1 MEILSGG
8 IMGRLKSFTGS
19 RSPGFMNPAARAGG
33 CADLCMFGRRE
44 RRAPARLSW
53 LQLHAY
59 AAAGSGWM
67 CPSWVK
73 RVYWS

>member
-1 MEILSGG
+1 MLV
-8 IMGRLKSFTGS
+8 RLL
-19 RSPGFMNPAARAGG
+19 RRHLEEERLNPAARAGV
-33 CADLCMFGRRE
+33 CADLCMFGSRE
-44 RRAPARLSW
+44 RRALARLSW
-53 LQLHAY
+53 LQLRAY